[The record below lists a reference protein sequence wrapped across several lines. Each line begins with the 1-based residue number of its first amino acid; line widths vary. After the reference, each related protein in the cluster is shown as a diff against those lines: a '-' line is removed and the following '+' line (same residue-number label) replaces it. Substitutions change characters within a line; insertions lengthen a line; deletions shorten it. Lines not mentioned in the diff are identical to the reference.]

1 MSEEASLPAEGKAV
15 SKLHSALLQ
24 RIRVEAAS
32 KGDDKLA
39 NTFSKLTDDK
49 LAQKIFANLRGGED
63 SRGLRLT
70 KFGLEVMKKYFW
82 FLAVPLPDGKIVKPR
97 TLVYLDR
104 RATMPY
110 YVSNEGYVVFERDL
124 GFKLKLAEGNMD
136 VVREIEG

>member
-1 MSEEASLPAEGKAV
+1 MSEEASPEGNKAV

-24 RIRVEAAS
+24 KIRDEAAS
-32 KGDDKLA
+32 KGDEKLA
-39 NTFSKLTDDK
+39 TQFGKLTDDK
-49 LAQKIFANLRGGED
+49 LAQKIFANFRGAD
-63 SRGLRLT
+63 ASRGLRLT
-70 KFGLEVMKKYFW
+70 KFGVEIMKKYFW
-82 FLAVPLPDGKIVKPR
+82 FFAIPLPEGAAVKPK
-97 TLVYLDR
+97 TLLYLDR